1 MWVDAEMALFY
12 QVLEECCPTGRV
24 NMQTLCWGSSLSP
37 NNSVCGRETFSCPLR
52 ILLPL
57 TSQMGGG
64 VYEALWPRRILIL
77 FVRTSCPFGRQK
89 LCSMPHV
96 QLWWNVLS
104 RENEVFPAPPCEV
117 CILQRLG
124 RGEKKG
130 PLTSMGAYISLFFC
144 FPKMVP
150 ISWQASGEFVKRGG
164 TEPGGHSVHPFLQKQ
179 VVCTQIP
186 TTRQL
191 WVPGSHS
198 VSIVSSTI
206 GVYGQSLHG
215 SGCCQHKK
223 LRAIPWAIY
232 RGKWRFGEVKKIY
245 P

>member
-1 MWVDAEMALFY
+1 MDAKNSAL
-12 QVLEECCPTGRV
+12 CPTCSCDG
-24 NMQTLCWGSSLSP
+24 
-37 NNSVCGRETFSCPLR
+37 TFSLER
-52 ILLPL
+52 MRSFLPL
-57 TSQMGGG
+57 PVKSAFFRDW
-64 VYEALWPRRILIL
+64 VE
-77 FVRTSCPFGRQK
+77 GR
-89 LCSMPHV
+89 
-96 QLWWNVLS
+96 
-104 RENEVFPAPPCEV
+104 
-117 CILQRLG
+117 
-124 RGEKKG
+124 KKG
-130 PLTSMGAYISLFFC
+130 PLTSTGAYISLFFC

-186 TTRQL
+186 MTRQL

-223 LRAIPWAIY
+223 LRAIP
-232 RGKWRFGEVKKIY
+232 
-245 P
+245 